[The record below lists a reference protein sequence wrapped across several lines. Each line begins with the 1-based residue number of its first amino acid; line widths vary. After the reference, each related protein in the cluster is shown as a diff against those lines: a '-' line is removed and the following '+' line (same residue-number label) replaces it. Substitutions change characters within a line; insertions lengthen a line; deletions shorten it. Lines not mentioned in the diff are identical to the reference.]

1 MNDDEN
7 NIVIRQPMVSFRADA
22 EVLRALQVLES
33 AVSSSVISRRKRS
46 VAIRQAILDAVRRL
60 EGTNTEE

>member
-22 EVLRALQVLES
+22 EVLRALEVLES